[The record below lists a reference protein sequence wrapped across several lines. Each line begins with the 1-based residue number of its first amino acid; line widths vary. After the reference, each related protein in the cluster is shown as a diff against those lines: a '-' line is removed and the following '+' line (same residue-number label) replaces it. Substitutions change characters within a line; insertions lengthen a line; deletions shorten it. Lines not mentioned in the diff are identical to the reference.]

1 MLPFFVPK
9 FGTSK
14 EERRVVL
21 MNRKWEKFKKSVM
34 YFSAKE
40 RKGRLLSCDRNKYLR
55 LQEMPDLELKLTYI
69 NLKSEY
75 EHNKMTLVLFFVFV
89 AITVLIGGW
98 GFFESFLKMME
109 PLSIYYHGSA
119 VDGVW
124 VVFVIAFTVV
134 PSIVFLMIVLGKMYI
149 KQTYCTYKQ
158 LLMIEEIRKQ

>member
-1 MLPFFVPK
+1 
-9 FGTSK
+9 
-14 EERRVVL
+14 

-55 LQEMPDLELKLTYI
+55 LQEMSDLELKLTYI

-119 VDGVW
+119 TEG
-124 VVFVIAFTVV
+124 
-134 PSIVFLMIVLGKMYI
+134 LGWIHDSTHSCWKYCFFNNCIWKDVYKTDLLYI
-149 KQTYCTYKQ
+149 
-158 LLMIEEIRKQ
+158 

>member
-1 MLPFFVPK
+1 
-9 FGTSK
+9 
-14 EERRVVL
+14 

-55 LQEMPDLELKLTYI
+55 LQEMSDLELKLTYI